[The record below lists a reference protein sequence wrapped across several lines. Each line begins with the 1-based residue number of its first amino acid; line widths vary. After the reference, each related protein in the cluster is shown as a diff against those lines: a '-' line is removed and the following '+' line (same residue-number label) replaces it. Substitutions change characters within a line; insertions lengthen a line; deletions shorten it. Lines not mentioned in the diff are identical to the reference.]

1 MTGIN
6 RLCYKQGEGE
16 GNVTNR
22 GRPLIPLIPLN
33 LLEIFVLQIIAK
45 SVISKQFKF
54 YLTVIAMQ
62 TFQVSRIL
70 RETHAI

>member
-6 RLCYKQGEGE
+6 HLCYKQGEGE
-16 GNVTNR
+16 GNVTIR
-22 GRPLIPLIPLN
+22 GRSLIPLIPLN

-54 YLTVIAMQ
+54 YLTVIA
-62 TFQVSRIL
+62 
-70 RETHAI
+70 

>member
-6 RLCYKQGEGE
+6 HLCYKQGEGE

-22 GRPLIPLIPLN
+22 GRSLIPLIPLN
-33 LLEIFVLQIIAK
+33 LLEIFCAANYCK

-54 YLTVIAMQ
+54 YLTVIAM
-62 TFQVSRIL
+62 TCPNM
-70 RETHAI
+70 

>member
-6 RLCYKQGEGE
+6 HLCYKQREGE

-22 GRPLIPLIPLN
+22 GRSLIPLIPLN
-33 LLEIFVLQIIAK
+33 LLEIFVQPIITK

-54 YLTVIAMQ
+54 YLTVIAM
-62 TFQVSRIL
+62 TCPNM
-70 RETHAI
+70 